1 VGVDWQSR
9 LPAYPWDQLRDLKE
23 RAAAHPGGLVDL
35 SIGTPVDRVP
45 RAVRTA
51 LADGSDFPGYPTT
64 QGTLALRRSYSRWLD
79 RTHEVGGLDPEA
91 VIPTIGSKEAVS
103 GLPFQLGL
111 SSTDTVAIPEL
122 AYPTYEVGARLAGA
136 QLLRTDS
143 PLTAAGHV
151 SLLWLNSPSNPTGA
165 VLPVETLRKLVSWA
179 RANNTIIASDEC
191 YIDLGWDTQPISI
204 LHSDISGR
212 DHTGLLALHSLSKRS
227 NLAGYRIGFISG
239 DRALVHRLLQVRKH
253 MGLIMPGPVQAAAI
267 AALDDDGHVMAQ
279 RSRYQQRRTALLDA
293 LVDSGFTV
301 DHSEA
306 GLYLWVTRGQE
317 GVKTATWFADH
328 GVLVALG
335 GFYGPAGKQHV
346 RMSLTAGDADIDAVV
361 QRLR

>member
-1 VGVDWQSR
+1 M
-9 LPAYPWDQLRDLKE
+9 
-23 RAAAHPGGLVDL
+23 
-35 SIGTPVDRVP
+35 
-45 RAVRTA
+45 
-51 LADGSDFPGYPTT
+51 
-64 QGTLALRRSYSRWLD
+64 
-79 RTHEVGGLDPEA
+79 
-91 VIPTIGSKEAVS
+91 IPTIGSKEAVS

-279 RSRYQQRRTALLDA
+279 RSRYQQRREVLTQAFDA
-293 LVDSGFTV
+293 ADSGSATAV
-301 DHSEA
+301 TAA
-306 GLYLWVTRGQE
+306 GATRGPVAE
-317 GVKTATWFADH
+317 SALRLGRVAGRTRIWSPPAPSTAPPAPAIWIALTATDKR
-328 GVLVALG
+328 VAAAVSRLDPEPVRRHPSAG
-335 GFYGPAGKQHV
+335 IACGPAAALAALRDRG
-346 RMSLTAGDADIDAVV
+346 RTAGSQFDHEKLHAKDGVSRV
-361 QRLR
+361 